1 MKSIENILSIF
12 GLAIKL
18 DLLVLA
24 AISKSMILG
33 LDSSRAQRYWVF
45 LVTRPNAIRSGCP
58 AGPNNMQV

>member
-1 MKSIENILSIF
+1 MKNIKNILSIF
-12 GLAIKL
+12 GLAVKL

-33 LDSSRAQRYWVF
+33 PDSSTAQRYWVL
-45 LVTRPNAIRSGCP
+45 LVTGPNTIRSGYP